1 MIHNYDYLKL
11 IKIKKLLII
20 IEDINVCNSYLD

>member
-11 IKIKKLLII
+11 IQIKKLLII